1 MSADESRKRAAD
13 AVLEALR
20 ATPTPST
27 EVWAERFRR
36 QMAVV
41 NGAEQVNASG
51 ERELRVG
58 PEIARVARELHEAM
72 ATQSLSFGERRLYHA
87 LKSAIVSELA
97 AALHVS
103 QDEATRRYEVAAA
116 GS

>member
-27 EVWAERFRR
+27 EVWAERLRR

-41 NGAEQVNASG
+41 NGAERVNASG

-72 ATQSLSFGERRLYHA
+72 ATQSLSFGERRLYYT

>member
-20 ATPTPST
+20 ATPTAST
-27 EVWAERFRR
+27 EAWAERFRR

-41 NGAEQVNASG
+41 NGAEQVNATG

-58 PEIARVARELHEAM
+58 PEVARVARELHEGM
-72 ATQSLSFGERRLYHA
+72 TSQTLSFGERRLYHA

-97 AALHVS
+97 AGFHVS
-103 QDEATRRYEVAAA
+103 QDEATRLYEVAAA